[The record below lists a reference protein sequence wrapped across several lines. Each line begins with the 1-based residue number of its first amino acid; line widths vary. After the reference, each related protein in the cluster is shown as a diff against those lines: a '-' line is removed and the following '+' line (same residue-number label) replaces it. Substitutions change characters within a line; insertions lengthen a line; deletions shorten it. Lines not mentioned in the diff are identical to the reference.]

1 MEKTEMILQEE
12 KFMKEQGKSS
22 WVTMAH
28 AVEIGFDEVP
38 TPEFLTYLVKKA
50 DAYDRLMSGGKK
62 TLKEWA
68 NWLGTN
74 IAVDEKGNGCVSK
87 NPLEFHPLGDGYKVA
102 GYWTIRAGYSYLMFN
117 IPAYLIDFDGDWTT
131 SLTLPDGW
139 EEK

>member
-1 MEKTEMILQEE
+1 MEKTDLMLKYEKETGETLDMAILAEDAS
-12 KFMKEQGKSS
+12 GS
-22 WVTMAH
+22 WYGYIDMV
-28 AVEIGFDEVP
+28 D
-38 TPEFLTYLVKKA
+38 KKA
-50 DAYDRLMSGGKK
+50 AAYDRLMSGWKK

-117 IPAYLIDFDGDWTT
+117 IPAYLIEFNGDWTT
-131 SLTLPDGW
+131 SLTLPDNW
-139 EEK
+139 EEKQC

>member
-1 MEKTEMILQEE
+1 MEKTELMLEYERETRETLDMSILMEDAS
-12 KFMKEQGKSS
+12 GS
-22 WVTMAH
+22 WYGYIDMVDA
-28 AVEIGFDEVP
+28 
-38 TPEFLTYLVKKA
+38 KA
-50 DAYDRLMSGGKK
+50 TAYDRLMSGGKK

-74 IAVDEKGNGCVSK
+74 IAVDEKGNGCVSE

-102 GYWTIRAGYSYLMFN
+102 GFWTIRAGYSYLMFN
-117 IPAYLIDFDGDWTT
+117 IPAYLIDFSGDWTT